1 MHGVY
6 GQDNSYEHCSAQ
18 AKCMVHDAWIGVR
31 IILVWA
37 VLLYVECWRCWKQFL
52 NSCRNASHTNRNGT
66 STTIRVRQTSPS
78 FWFSLQFFWLDV
90 LFSRLFIQFTC
101 VSSVQEHHIV
111 HCVCASFVY
120 SVRFDEK
127 ANYLGYD
134 AWTNDRLMPGIA
146 CFFSTKHA
154 IFEVYQL
161 NFYC

>member
-31 IILVWA
+31 IILVCA
-37 VLLYVECWRCWKQFL
+37 VLLYVECWRCWKQSL

-90 LFSRLFIQFTC
+90 LFSLVCSYNPRVYRVCKSIILYIVCAPHLFILFDLTKRQTSWAMPLEQMIDWCRALPAF
-101 VSSVQEHHIV
+101 
-111 HCVCASFVY
+111 
-120 SVRFDEK
+120 SVR
-127 ANYLGYD
+127 NTRYLKFI
-134 AWTNDRLMPGIA
+134 N
-146 CFFSTKHA
+146 
-154 IFEVYQL
+154 
-161 NFYC
+161 